1 MERYVIDRFEG
12 DFAVLEREEGG
23 TVDILKSDLPEATEG
38 DVIIFENGV
47 YRVDKE
53 ETLRR
58 QELTL
63 EKMRKLFEKN

>member
-23 TVDILKSDLPEATEG
+23 TVDILKSDLPETTEG